1 MRFSRSSL
9 IRTAALT
16 VVAAGVAALYGC
28 AVSVPKG
35 IQPVTGFDVKRY
47 MGTWYELARIEHS
60 FEKGLTQVSAQ
71 YSLNDDG
78 TVAVVNRGYDASKK
92 EWRQANGK
100 ARFLG
105 DPSVA
110 ALKVSFFGPFYGGYN
125 VVSLDDQYQTSLV
138 IGNSLDYFWLLSR
151 SKSIPEQQFRR
162 LLEKAQSLGV
172 DLSQVQVVLQQGDES
187 QPKRI
192 RKALSVAA
200 RLGNI
205 KRGRALSADLQGLQG
220 ACFV

>member
-35 IQPVTGFDVKRY
+35 IQPVTGFDAKRY

-71 YSLNDDG
+71 YSLNDDD
-78 TVAVVNRGYDASKK
+78 TVAVVNRGYDASKQ

-100 ARFLG
+100 ARFLS
-105 DPSVA
+105 DPGVA

-172 DLSQVQVVLQQGDES
+172 DLSQVQVVPQ
-187 QPKRI
+187 
-192 RKALSVAA
+192 
-200 RLGNI
+200 
-205 KRGRALSADLQGLQG
+205 
-220 ACFV
+220 

>member
-1 MRFSRSSL
+1 M
-9 IRTAALT
+9 
-16 VVAAGVAALYGC
+16 
-28 AVSVPKG
+28 
-35 IQPVTGFDVKRY
+35 QPVTGFDAKRY

-105 DPSVA
+105 DPSIA

-172 DLSQVQVVLQQGDES
+172 DLSQVQVVPQ
-187 QPKRI
+187 
-192 RKALSVAA
+192 
-200 RLGNI
+200 
-205 KRGRALSADLQGLQG
+205 
-220 ACFV
+220 

>member
-1 MRFSRSSL
+1 M
-9 IRTAALT
+9 
-16 VVAAGVAALYGC
+16 
-28 AVSVPKG
+28 
-35 IQPVTGFDVKRY
+35 TGFDAKRY

-100 ARFLG
+100 AQFLG
-105 DPSVA
+105 DPSIA

-125 VVSLDDQYQTSLV
+125 VVGLDDQYQTSLV

-151 SKSIPEQQFRR
+151 SKIIPEQHFRR

-172 DLSQVQVVLQQGDES
+172 DLSQVQVVPQ
-187 QPKRI
+187 
-192 RKALSVAA
+192 
-200 RLGNI
+200 
-205 KRGRALSADLQGLQG
+205 
-220 ACFV
+220 

>member
-35 IQPVTGFDVKRY
+35 IQPVTGFDAKRY
-47 MGTWYELARIEHS
+47 MGTWYELARIDHS
-60 FEKGLTQVSAQ
+60 FETGLTQVSAQ

-100 ARFLG
+100 ARFLS
-105 DPSVA
+105 DPGVA

-162 LLEKAQSLGV
+162 LLERAQSLGV
-172 DLSQVQVVLQQGDES
+172 DLSQVQVVPQ
-187 QPKRI
+187 
-192 RKALSVAA
+192 
-200 RLGNI
+200 
-205 KRGRALSADLQGLQG
+205 
-220 ACFV
+220 

>member
-28 AVSVPKG
+28 TVSVPKG
-35 IQPVTGFDVKRY
+35 IQPVTGFDAKRY

-100 ARFLG
+100 ARFLS
-105 DPSVA
+105 DPGVA

-151 SKSIPEQQFRR
+151 SKSIPEPQFRR

-172 DLSQVQVVLQQGDES
+172 DLSQVQVVPQ
-187 QPKRI
+187 
-192 RKALSVAA
+192 
-200 RLGNI
+200 
-205 KRGRALSADLQGLQG
+205 
-220 ACFV
+220 

>member
-1 MRFSRSSL
+1 
-9 IRTAALT
+9 
-16 VVAAGVAALYGC
+16 
-28 AVSVPKG
+28 
-35 IQPVTGFDVKRY
+35 VTGFDAKRY

-100 ARFLG
+100 ARFLS
-105 DPSVA
+105 DPGVA

-172 DLSQVQVVLQQGDES
+172 DLSQVQVVPQ
-187 QPKRI
+187 
-192 RKALSVAA
+192 
-200 RLGNI
+200 
-205 KRGRALSADLQGLQG
+205 
-220 ACFV
+220 

>member
-1 MRFSRSSL
+1 MKMSNRRLLKTLAVGFAVAGSY
-9 IRTAALT
+9 AL
-16 VVAAGVAALYGC
+16 LSGC

-35 IQPVTGFDVKRY
+35 IQPVENFDAKRY

-100 ARFLG
+100 AQFLS

-138 IGNSLDYFWLLSR
+138 IGNSLNYFWLLSR

-172 DLSQVQVVLQQGDES
+172 DLSQVQVVPQ
-187 QPKRI
+187 
-192 RKALSVAA
+192 
-200 RLGNI
+200 
-205 KRGRALSADLQGLQG
+205 
-220 ACFV
+220 

>member
-1 MRFSRSSL
+1 M
-9 IRTAALT
+9 
-16 VVAAGVAALYGC
+16 
-28 AVSVPKG
+28 
-35 IQPVTGFDVKRY
+35 TGFDAKRY

-100 ARFLG
+100 ARFLS
-105 DPSVA
+105 DPGVA

-162 LLEKAQSLGV
+162 LLERAQSLGV
-172 DLSQVQVVLQQGDES
+172 DLSQVQVVPQ
-187 QPKRI
+187 
-192 RKALSVAA
+192 
-200 RLGNI
+200 
-205 KRGRALSADLQGLQG
+205 
-220 ACFV
+220 

>member
-1 MRFSRSSL
+1 M
-9 IRTAALT
+9 
-16 VVAAGVAALYGC
+16 
-28 AVSVPKG
+28 
-35 IQPVTGFDVKRY
+35 QPVTGFDAKRY

-100 ARFLG
+100 ARFLS
-105 DPSVA
+105 DPGVA

-162 LLEKAQSLGV
+162 LLERAQSLGV
-172 DLSQVQVVLQQGDES
+172 DLSQVQVVPQ
-187 QPKRI
+187 
-192 RKALSVAA
+192 
-200 RLGNI
+200 
-205 KRGRALSADLQGLQG
+205 
-220 ACFV
+220 

>member
-1 MRFSRSSL
+1 MRLSRSSL

-16 VVAAGVAALYGC
+16 AMAAGVAAAVSGC

-35 IQPVTGFDVKRY
+35 IKPVTAFDARRY
-47 MGTWYELARIEHS
+47 MGTWYELARIEHR
-60 FEKGLTQVSAQ
+60 FERGLTEVSAH

-78 TVAVVNRGYDASKK
+78 TVSVVNRGYDSAKK

-105 DPSVA
+105 EPDVA

-125 VVSLDDQYQTSLV
+125 VVSLDDDYQTSLV

-151 SKSIPEQQFRR
+151 SKSISEQKFRQ

-172 DLSQVQVVLQQGDES
+172 DLSRVQVVAQ
-187 QPKRI
+187 
-192 RKALSVAA
+192 
-200 RLGNI
+200 
-205 KRGRALSADLQGLQG
+205 
-220 ACFV
+220 